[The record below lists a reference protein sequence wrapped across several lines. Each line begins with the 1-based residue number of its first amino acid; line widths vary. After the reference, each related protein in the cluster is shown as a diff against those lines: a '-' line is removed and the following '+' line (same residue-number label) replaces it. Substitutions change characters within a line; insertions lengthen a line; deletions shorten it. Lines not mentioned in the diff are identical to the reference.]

1 MLKEASTKKYFKK
14 TWQTINKAL
23 KRGSKKL
30 VSPTKLLTENGSMSS
45 NNKIIVNILN
55 KHFTS
60 VGEKLAEKL
69 TKSDTNP
76 NLFLGDKN
84 SKSFYMRD
92 IEPHEIL
99 EEIQEICEKKYVK
112 RKQWEMIIFRQKLS
126 NGRLTFSC
134 PSFLYFIN
142 V

>member
-1 MLKEASTKKYFKK
+1 
-14 TWQTINKAL
+14 
-23 KRGSKKL
+23 
-30 VSPTKLLTENGSMSS
+30 MSF

-99 EEIQEICEKKYVK
+99 
-112 RKQWEMIIFRQKLS
+112 
-126 NGRLTFSC
+126 
-134 PSFLYFIN
+134 
-142 V
+142 